1 MEEQMKISKE
11 LNYAINQQ
19 IGEEFK
25 ASHGYAQMAA
35 YFNQNGLLRLSAMF
49 FDQSEEERE
58 HAMKFVHFLLD
69 VEGDVA
75 IPAIP
80 ALPYEFES
88 VKAVFETALNWEK
101 EVTGNIN
108 HLMDL
113 AISEKDYASQ
123 DFLRWYVN
131 EQIEEENT
139 MSHLLDLAE
148 ALGDRPSLML
158 EAYLPKGE

>member
-1 MEEQMKISKE
+1 MKISKK
-11 LNYAINQQ
+11 LNEAINRQ

-25 ASHGYAQMAA
+25 ASQGYAQMAA
-35 YFNQNGLLRLSAMF
+35 YFNKRGLLRLSALF

-58 HAMKFVHFLLD
+58 HAMKFVHYLLD

-80 ALPYEFES
+80 ALPYDFEN

-101 EVTGNIN
+101 EVTSNIN
-108 HLMDL
+108 KLMDL
-113 AISEKDYASQ
+113 AIAEKDYASQ

-139 MSHLLDLAE
+139 MSHLLGLAE
-148 ALGDRPSLML
+148 ALGDFPSLML
-158 EAYLPKGE
+158 EDYLP